1 MKTDRTRG
9 SGDDPERERL
19 RSILRDWP
27 VPGPPADLEQD
38 LRRAFRRRRRSG
50 RPRLFWLSLAAG
62 LALVALLRFVPAG
75 PPVAPAPLE
84 RPAVIAP
91 PHPAPPVPPLSDQGM
106 DRTTDVAAA
115 AARTLRTRRAPGR
128 PPSERD
134 VIVEPGQAEL
144 LAQLGRRLRDVR
156 EAMPGAAALRAET
169 LPAGAVDLPIQDVR
183 VTDPP
188 PYRNE
193 WEAVEGEWPSVRRA
207 VPGME
212 VRE

>member
-1 MKTDRTRG
+1 MKANLTPG
-9 SGDDPERERL
+9 SGDGPEREAL
-19 RSILRDWP
+19 RAFLRHWH
-27 VPGPPADLEQD
+27 VPGPPPDIEED
-38 LRRAFRRRRRSG
+38 LRRTFRRRRRSG
-50 RPRLFWLSLAAG
+50 RRPVVWLALAAG
-62 LALVALLRFVPAG
+62 LALVALLRFVPTG
-75 PPVAPAPLE
+75 QPMPPAPLE

-91 PHPAPPVPPLSDQGM
+91 PQLAPPAPPPSDRGA
-106 DRTTDVAAA
+106 DRTTDAAA
-115 AARTLRTRRAPGR
+115 GAARTPRTRQAPDN

-156 EAMPGAAALRAET
+156 EAMPGTAVPRVET
-169 LPAGAVDLPIQDVR
+169 LPAGAPDLPIQDLR
-183 VTDPP
+183 VTDLP

-193 WEAVEGEWPSVRRA
+193 WEAVGGGWPSMHRS